1 MGLFMTENNTVID
14 IDDIR
19 RIVAEEVKRQASDL
33 SNVAGQREVIT
44 ADEVAEFLGVDR
56 NTVYDYANRGQIPH
70 QRLGRRLLF
79 SRSAL
84 LVGWAHASER
94 RARKE

>member
-1 MGLFMTENNTVID
+1 MTENDVDNN
-14 IDDIR
+14 IR
-19 RIVAEEVKRQASDL
+19 RIVAEEMQRLA
-33 SNVAGQREVIT
+33 AGELAAEREVLT

-56 NTVYDYANRGQIPH
+56 NTVYEYANRGQIPH

-84 LVGWAHASER
+84 IVWLGPC
-94 RARKE
+94 K